1 MAGCSIINAVREAD
15 QEAAAA
21 LKDYV
26 LTLAPGTD
34 YTIVSLDMLG
44 RPRGNRPADQRHG
57 RWECIR
63 MRCCAGGSAAVERCA
78 AVFDAVYNPR
88 RTRLLEMAA
97 AAGAKTVAGMPML
110 VWQAA
115 VAHTIWYGAAFRERD
130 IQALVADTQDEMERL
145 FQ

>member
-1 MAGCSIINAVREAD
+1 MEGCSIVNAVREAD
-15 QEAAAA
+15 REAAAA

-34 YTIVSLDMLG
+34 YTIVSLDMLAG
-44 RPRGNRPADQRHG
+44 QGEIDLLINATPVGMYPHADAAPVDQ
-57 RWECIR
+57 
-63 MRCCAGGSAAVERCA
+63 AAVERCA

-97 AAGAKTVAGMPML
+97 AAGAQTVAGMPML

-130 IQALVADTQDEMERL
+130 IQALVADAQDEMERL